1 MGECPNPE
9 CHENVE
15 GIRKALFGESGTSG
29 IVGCLRDKMPKKWL
43 WIAILVFGI
52 PLLSVGVKLWADNA
66 SNDLKF
72 AKVEEVKQ
80 HGSEIE
86 VLKSKYDNVAV
97 ILQELKANQCEMRKD
112 IKKLLS
118 RENNGK

>member
-15 GIRKALFGESGTSG
+15 GMKRALFGESGTSG
-29 IVGCLRDKMPKKWL
+29 IVGCLRGKMPKKWL
-43 WIAILVFGI
+43 WVAILVFGI

-80 HGSEIE
+80 NETQIE
-86 VLKSKYDNVAV
+86 VLKSQYCNIEATLSEIKKS
-97 ILQELKANQCEMRKD
+97 QREMRKD
-112 IKKLLS
+112 IKKLLM
-118 RENNGK
+118 RDANVE